1 MLWLLLRPCF
11 RAMMTYY
18 RWVPGIIDGV
28 AVGQQK
34 TAVCQKLRQFF
45 GKKSLQNL
53 IFGAVKHQ
61 LWTPRSGPLV
71 ALMVKQSPTF
81 DPLASCEDLLC
92 ESAVRGCT
100 VYWTTLKS
108 TATSAPIGSIG
119 FIVLGACCTA
129 RSRRND
135 WRPFCAHSFLA
146 LLTLLQPSK
155 RFSSCIPNKQR
166 FWSRTELSGHP
177 QWSFVFH
184 ANSSALRI
192 TSPPWRLPFM
202 KVCRVPSRLLTI
214 MVITT
219 NTQAPVVVRLWTLV
233 FFFLW
238 YGRRLLT
245 LVQLSLS
252 FLQDLICIV
261 FEIF

>member
-1 MLWLLLRPCF
+1 MSQKITKLTGKTHHSRDDTQIRRKRPPQIVSDVLFEASRLSRSFIAAMLWLLLRSCF
-11 RAMMTYY
+11 KAMMTYY

-34 TAVCQKLRQFF
+34 TAVCQKLRQVF

-108 TATSAPIGSIG
+108 TATSAPIGFIGSIG
-119 FIVLGACCTA
+119 FIVLGACCAA

-135 WRPFCAHSFLA
+135 LRPFCAHSFLA
-146 LLTLLQPSK
+146 LPTLLQPSK

-177 QWSFVFH
+177 Q
-184 ANSSALRI
+184 
-192 TSPPWRLPFM
+192 
-202 KVCRVPSRLLTI
+202 
-214 MVITT
+214 
-219 NTQAPVVVRLWTLV
+219 
-233 FFFLW
+233 
-238 YGRRLLT
+238 
-245 LVQLSLS
+245 
-252 FLQDLICIV
+252 
-261 FEIF
+261 